1 VATILV
7 VDDEEAIRNIL
18 SRILASAGHRMIEAA
33 DAEAA
38 LEALDR
44 EKPDLAFVDLI
55 MPGKGG
61 LSLIMESLYKVPNL
75 AIVAMSGRI
84 PLQGESLSGFS
95 HQFGITCYLEKPF
108 TPETVREA
116 VRKALVGSCA

>member
-1 VATILV
+1 MATILV

-18 SRILASAGHRMIEAA
+18 SRILASAEHRLFEAA

-38 LEALDR
+38 LEALER

-61 LSLIMESLYKVPNL
+61 LSLI
-75 AIVAMSGRI
+75 
-84 PLQGESLSGFS
+84 
-95 HQFGITCYLEKPF
+95 
-108 TPETVREA
+108 REA
-116 VRKALVGSCA
+116 VRKALVGSCT